1 MTYIIVGPGLRDNV
15 TLENLFPLRT
25 VEEIS
30 PVKKI
35 EEMDKPV
42 SGELASNQGQQQARQ
57 VQQAYADA
65 AESPHEREKAIYA
78 SQIMSRKVVTVSE
91 NLSLSAAWD
100 MLEEHA
106 FRHLPVVA
114 DSDGML
120 IGMLTEHDFVISAVE
135 IGGLPPLP
143 SSKARIQT
151 VAQLMSSPILSA
163 TIDTDIHELAAV
175 MYEHH
180 IGAVPILDKQGLLAG
195 IITHRDILKALVK
208 PEPLELWI

>member
-1 MTYIIVGPGLRDNV
+1 
-15 TLENLFPLRT
+15 
-25 VEEIS
+25 
-30 PVKKI
+30 
-35 EEMDKPV
+35 KPV

-91 NLSLSAAWD
+91 KLSLSSAWD

-175 MYEHH
+175 MYERH

>member
-57 VQQAYADA
+57 VQQAYANA
-65 AESPHEREKAIYA
+65 AETPHEREKAIYA

-91 NLSLSAAWD
+91 KLSLSAAWD

-151 VAQLMSSPILSA
+151 VAQLMSSPI
-163 TIDTDIHELAAV
+163 
-175 MYEHH
+175 
-180 IGAVPILDKQGLLAG
+180 
-195 IITHRDILKALVK
+195 
-208 PEPLELWI
+208 